1 MASKQSN
8 QDNFAG
14 SNLAESSR
22 KLFNKKLQQF
32 AAFMPAGKQSIQA
45 IVDNPEAAAKA
56 LENQTEIA
64 QTPANK
70 HMFYSAVVAYL
81 KHTDSGKQRSE
92 PLKQRWEKL
101 QKNNWEVRRQA
112 GLNNEPLQNQIEVAE
127 TVKWADVIKMRDSL
141 PLDSLERLLLS
152 VYTYIPPVR
161 ADYFEVAIN
170 PPKSIQDGDN
180 KKNYIVLT
188 SAAETSSLVIRDFKT
203 SHTYKEIRHILPQ
216 PLHQAIVTSLRK
228 TPRKYL
234 FVMPTDA
241 TRPYDRNGFSK
252 WANKTLQALFKVSI
266 TLTSLRHLYISTIDF
281 NKTRGSELEKI
292 GNAMGHSVSMQKGY
306 QWIEPE

>member
-1 MASKQSN
+1 MASNQNN
-8 QDNFAG
+8 QDNFTG

-22 KLFNKKLQQF
+22 KLFNKKLHQF
-32 AAFMPAGKQSIQA
+32 ASFMPSGKQSIQA

-101 QKNNWEVRRQA
+101 QKTNWEVRRQA

-127 TVKWADVIKMRDSL
+127 TTKWADVIKMRDSL

-180 KKNYIVLT
+180 KKNFIVLN
-188 SAAETSSLVIRDFKT
+188 SNPETSSLVIRDFKT
-203 SHTYKEIRHILPQ
+203 AHTYKEIRHILPQ
-216 PLHQAIVTSLRK
+216 PLHQIIVTSLRK

-252 WANKTLQALFKVSI
+252 WANKTLQTLFKVQI